1 MSKFKNQQIQSEL
14 LACVFALSSG
24 KEAEIAIASGLAMK
38 VINTMSEN
46 VKDNALLF
54 YNRIKEA
61 SVEFSG

>member
-1 MSKFKNQQIQSEL
+1 
-14 LACVFALSSG
+14 VFALSSG
-24 KEAEIAIASGLAMK
+24 KESEIAIASGLAMK